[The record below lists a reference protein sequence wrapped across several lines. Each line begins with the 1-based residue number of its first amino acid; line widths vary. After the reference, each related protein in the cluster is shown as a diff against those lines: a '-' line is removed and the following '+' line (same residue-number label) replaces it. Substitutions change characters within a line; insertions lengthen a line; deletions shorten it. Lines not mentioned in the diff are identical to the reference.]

1 MPVLDQFSM
10 KGKTVWVTG
19 GEGLLGKIVCETVR
33 ELDGIAMSIDI
44 DQKADVV
51 LDITVPPPNVLE
63 LEKHE
68 NVDVLVNCA
77 IGNQKPVSQFYK
89 GWYKDIEVGLTGTM
103 RMINTFLPALI
114 RRKGVVLNIGSDL
127 SFIAPTQSLY
137 NNGVKPLS
145 YSVVKHGIVGM
156 TRYIAATFP
165 VRCNCLCP
173 GGIDVGQK
181 FPDIPM
187 KRLAW
192 PEEVKGPVAFLISD
206 ASSYMT
212 GAVVTVDGGR
222 TII

>member
-1 MPVLDQFSM
+1 M

-33 ELDGIAMSIDI
+33 ELNGVSISVDVNE
-44 DQKADVV
+44 KAEIV
-51 LDITVPPPNVLE
+51 LDITQPETFPE
-63 LEKHE
+63 LPQMD

-77 IGNQKPVSQFYK
+77 IGNQKPVSQFHK
-89 GWYKDIEVGLTGTM
+89 GWYKDIEIGLTGDM
-103 RMINTFLPALI
+103 RMINTFLPVLI
-114 RRKGVVLNIGSDL
+114 RRKGVILNIGSDL
-127 SFIAPTQSLY
+127 SLIAPTQSLY
-137 NNGVKPLS
+137 DGVKPMS
-145 YSVVKHGIVGM
+145 YSVVKHGIIGM

-187 KRLAW
+187 KRLAI
-192 PEEVKGPVAFLISD
+192 PEEMKGPVAFLISD